1 MALVLEPDVRW
12 LEDAVALDEH
22 LRISVY
28 QDIRDRRILQERLDW
43 PKAQQLVEDVADEG
57 LPLLVV
63 ERLVLL
69 RQFLVDDISDFR
81 LDLLT
86 RHLVECLQIDD
97 VQQPL
102 VKLDLEIGMCVP
114 VGERSRV
121 PDRDNAKLFGRLDF
135 GLERIAPT
143 LAYLPH
149 VSAPGPRHPR
159 CPPPKGR
166 CPGRPH
172 S

>member
-69 RQFLVDDISDFR
+69 RQFLVDDIADFG
-81 LDLLT
+81 LDLLAG
-86 RHLVECLQIDD
+86 HLVECLQIDD

-102 VKLDLEIGMCVP
+102 VKLDLQVGVRVP
-114 VGERSRV
+114 VGEGSGV
-121 PDRDNAKLFGRLDF
+121 PDRDDAKLFSRFDLGLD
-135 GLERIAPT
+135 RIAAT

-149 VSAPGPRHPR
+149 VLALPAQGTHDA
-159 CPPPKGR
+159 GLQ
-166 CPGRPH
+166 
-172 S
+172 